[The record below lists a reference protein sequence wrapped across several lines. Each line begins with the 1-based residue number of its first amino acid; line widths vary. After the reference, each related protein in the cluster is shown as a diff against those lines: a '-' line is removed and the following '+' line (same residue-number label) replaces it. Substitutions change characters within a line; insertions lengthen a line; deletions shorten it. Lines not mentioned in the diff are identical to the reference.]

1 MATKVE
7 QIISGSWTP
16 EVIVSL
22 IGEVAW
28 PLVLIIL
35 GWRFKSGIIDGVGK
49 FFSKNN
55 VTEVSATTT
64 GLTAKFKEAQQ
75 SAKSKES
82 VNESVA
88 IPEGTSYSELIKRQ
102 ESHSSE
108 HSLQLYEHIKNH
120 VGSLKLDSDSAIELL
135 SKELSLLQAG
145 LAYFDINKT
154 LFRSQFDLLNGWLI
168 EDNISEENLKA
179 YFDNLLKKNTD
190 NLNGWD
196 YIKYMA
202 YPVSRG
208 LIEYKEDNYT
218 ITVLGKSYIQFM
230 KKNIQF
236 IDELSNL

>member
-7 QIISGSWTP
+7 QVISGSWTP

-22 IGEVAW
+22 VGEIAW

-35 GWRFKSGIIDGVGK
+35 GWRFKSGIVDGVGK

-75 SAKSKES
+75 TAKSKENAS
-82 VNESVA
+82 EPAA
-88 IPEGTSYSELIKRQ
+88 IPEGVSYAELIKRQ

-108 HSLQLYEHIKNH
+108 HSLQLYEHIKSH
-120 VGSLKLDSDSAIELL
+120 VDSLKLEGNSAIELL

-154 LFRSQFDLLNGWLI
+154 LFRSQFDLLNSWLI
-168 EDNISEENLKA
+168 EGEISEDNLKA
-179 YFDNLLKKNTD
+179 YFDNLLKNNPGILD
-190 NLNGWD
+190 GWD
-196 YIKYMA
+196 YIKYIT

-208 LIEYKEDNYT
+208 LIEYKEGNYT
-218 ITVLGKSYIQFM
+218 ITVLGKSYVQFM
-230 KKNIQF
+230 KQNIQF